1 MSRPFTM
8 LVTLFIRE
16 ESRDEFLEALHEIL
30 PLARQDPACLFLY
43 VNEAVE
49 EPGRIIL
56 FEHWRD
62 QDEYVNDIV
71 QRDYYKRYLA
81 ASESMYAAPR
91 VVVQLNP
98 IDPPSLP

>member
-8 LVTLFIRE
+8 LVTLFIKE
-16 ESRDEFLEALHEIL
+16 ESRDEYLEALHEVL
-30 PLARQDPACLFLY
+30 PRARQEPGCLFLHA
-43 VNEAVE
+43 NEAVE

-62 QDEYVNDIV
+62 QDEYVNEILE
-71 QRDYYKRYLA
+71 RDYFKRYLA

-91 VVVQLNP
+91 VVLQLDP
-98 IDPPSLP
+98 IDPPGLR